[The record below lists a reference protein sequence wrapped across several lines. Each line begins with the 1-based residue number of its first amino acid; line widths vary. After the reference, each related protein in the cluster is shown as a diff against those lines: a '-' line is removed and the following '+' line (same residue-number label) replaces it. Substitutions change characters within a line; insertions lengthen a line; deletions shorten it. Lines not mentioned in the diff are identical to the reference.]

1 MSGGVAA
8 GLLTGRKVL
17 LCHIRLLVQVICVQV
32 YPANQNGI
40 IPNMTSEIIV
50 QTAEELIELGATL
63 GSLLRGGETIELVG
77 DIGAG
82 KTTLTKGL
90 ARGMGIAEEVQSPT
104 FTLSRVYDAPNG
116 RRLAHYD
123 FYRLN
128 NAGIMQA
135 ELAEVVQDARTV
147 TVIEWAAVVG
157 DVLPDDTLRITICVQ
172 ADDTRRLELEAGGE
186 CSKHIVQEL
195 MK

>member
-1 MSGGVAA
+1 
-8 GLLTGRKVL
+8 
-17 LCHIRLLVQVICVQV
+17 
-32 YPANQNGI
+32 
-40 IPNMTSEIIV
+40 MTHEVVV
-50 QTAEELIELGATL
+50 QTVDELIALGERIGARL
-63 GSLLRGGETIELVG
+63 AGGETIELVG

-82 KTTLTKGL
+82 KTMLTKGL

-128 NAGIMQA
+128 DAGIMQA
-135 ELAEVVQDARTV
+135 ELTEAVQDAQTV
-147 TVIEWAAVVG
+147 AVIEWAAVVG
-157 DVLPDDTLRITICVQ
+157 DVLPDDTLRIAIRVQ
-172 ADDTRRLELEAGGE
+172 ADDTRRLELAAGGKH
-186 CSKHIVQEL
+186 SKHIVQEL

>member
-1 MSGGVAA
+1 
-8 GLLTGRKVL
+8 
-17 LCHIRLLVQVICVQV
+17 
-32 YPANQNGI
+32 
-40 IPNMTSEIIV
+40 MTHEVVV
-50 QTAEELIELGATL
+50 QTVDELIALGERIGARL
-63 GSLLRGGETIELVG
+63 AGGETIELVG

-82 KTTLTKGL
+82 KTMLTKGL
-90 ARGMGIAEEVQSPT
+90 ARGMGIAEEVQS
-104 FTLSRVYDAPNG
+104 
-116 RRLAHYD
+116 RLAHYD

-172 ADDTRRLELEAGGE
+172 ADDTRRLELEAGGK